1 MTQSSVAG
9 DLSSSVCYRFM
20 LSFRDS
26 INFLDISNISVSC
39 IFYKFT
45 YVKFSNFNWSNYVKR
60 LDQKQILSKWFLY
73 VINYMKALCF
83 SLKMV

>member
-20 LSFRDS
+20 LSFGDLIS
-26 INFLDISNISVSC
+26 FLDISNISVSC

-60 LDQKQILSKWFLY
+60 LDQKRMLSRWCLRESTETGIKGTLRC
-73 VINYMKALCF
+73 L
-83 SLKMV
+83 